1 MERGKWKKRMQEEGI
16 GLDNLRFQY
25 LEKVRQRIEASGGS
39 YDAWINNDKYFNSI
53 FRWSPPSP

>member
-1 MERGKWKKRMQEEGI
+1 MQEEGI
-16 GLDNLRFQY
+16 KLDELRFQY
-25 LEKVRQRIEASGGS
+25 LEKVRQRLEASGGS